1 MNLSKIQKSCKNA
14 TRFYYKKN
22 ESRQSFPSKFSST
35 RNARFWKLE
44 RGEMKIIVQKFV
56 KKVCFTG
63 SPNRKSNDWKRKTRS
78 TCFVLLSDGNRE
90 SRARLIGKYAN
101 TVKHTNY
108 LEACLNWRT
117 LDACRT
123 IVHKGSEQ
131 HHARSPRTML
141 AGLIRQLF
149 LRCLIV
155 TSVSPCVPT
164 RAASY
169 PSLQNIF
176 FFF

>member
-1 MNLSKIQKSCKNA
+1 MLSFGLI
-14 TRFYYKKN
+14 
-22 ESRQSFPSKFSST
+22 ST
-35 RNARFWKLE
+35 
-44 RGEMKIIVQKFV
+44 I
-56 KKVCFTG
+56 
-63 SPNRKSNDWKRKTRS
+63 RKCNHWKRKTRS
-78 TCFVLLSDGNRE
+78 TCVSFLLSDGNRE

-155 TSVSPCVPT
+155 TSVSPVCAAYPT
-164 RAASY
+164 RAIPSY

-176 FFF
+176 FFFFSRDRLKSSQIRRDYLCRGESTVLRRSIKRYRYFTLCRVDITEITTF

>member
-1 MNLSKIQKSCKNA
+1 M
-14 TRFYYKKN
+14 
-22 ESRQSFPSKFSST
+22 SR
-35 RNARFWKLE
+35 
-44 RGEMKIIVQKFV
+44 KFV
-56 KKVCFTG
+56 

-176 FFF
+176 FFFLRDPLTLNHPKSEEITFAEEKVGFFNDWLNDISRCVESI

>member
-1 MNLSKIQKSCKNA
+1 M
-14 TRFYYKKN
+14 
-22 ESRQSFPSKFSST
+22 
-35 RNARFWKLE
+35 
-44 RGEMKIIVQKFV
+44 
-56 KKVCFTG
+56 
-63 SPNRKSNDWKRKTRS
+63 
-78 TCFVLLSDGNRE
+78 FVLLSDGNLE

-123 IVHKGSEQ
+123 IVHKGSGQ

-155 TSVSPCVPT
+155 TSVSPCVPLV
-164 RAASY
+164 R
-169 PSLQNIF
+169 PVLPVLSLPREHFSF
-176 FFF
+176 FLKRSTTLSTLNHPKKSEEIYFCTERKYGYLTNRYFMLCELI

>member
-1 MNLSKIQKSCKNA
+1 MKRICRRSRNLVETLPNFLPPEIFEIRERRDENSCNGLEICQ
-14 TRFYYKKN
+14 
-22 ESRQSFPSKFSST
+22 ESLLSFGLIST
-35 RNARFWKLE
+35 
-44 RGEMKIIVQKFV
+44 I
-56 KKVCFTG
+56 
-63 SPNRKSNDWKRKTRS
+63 RKCNHWKRKTRS
-78 TCFVLLSDGNRE
+78 TCVSFLLSDGNRE

-149 LRCLIV
+149 LL
-155 TSVSPCVPT
+155 
-164 RAASY
+164 A
-169 PSLQNIF
+169 
-176 FFF
+176 

>member
-1 MNLSKIQKSCKNA
+1 MLSFGLI
-14 TRFYYKKN
+14 
-22 ESRQSFPSKFSST
+22 ST
-35 RNARFWKLE
+35 
-44 RGEMKIIVQKFV
+44 I
-56 KKVCFTG
+56 
-63 SPNRKSNDWKRKTRS
+63 RKCNHWKRKTRS
-78 TCFVLLSDGNRE
+78 TCVSFLLSDGNRE

-141 AGLIRQLF
+141 PGLIRQLF

-155 TSVSPCVPT
+155 TSVSPVCAAYPT
-164 RAASY
+164 RAY
-169 PSLQNIF
+169 RLIPPSRTFSFSF
-176 FFF
+176 FFSRDRLKSSQIRRDYLCRREKVRFFDDRLNDIDISRCVESI

>member
-1 MNLSKIQKSCKNA
+1 MLSFGLI
-14 TRFYYKKN
+14 
-22 ESRQSFPSKFSST
+22 ST
-35 RNARFWKLE
+35 
-44 RGEMKIIVQKFV
+44 I
-56 KKVCFTG
+56 
-63 SPNRKSNDWKRKTRS
+63 RKCNHWKRKTRS
-78 TCFVLLSDGNRE
+78 TCVSFLLSDGNRE

-155 TSVSPCVPT
+155 TSVSPVCAAYPT
-164 RAASY
+164 RAIPSY

-176 FFF
+176 FFFQGIVLNHPKSEEIIFVEEKVRFFDDRLNDIDISRCVESI